1 MISKN
6 FYFFELMV
14 NLMYLKRGINHSAL
28 KTLSVKQKI
37 ELCHEIRGFLVKSVK
52 NTGGHLSPNLGV
64 VEMTVALHSVFESP
78 KDKFVFDVG
87 HQAYVHK
94 MLTGRL
100 DRFHTLRQKGG
111 ISGFPRPDE
120 SEHDAF
126 IAGHS
131 SISISAAVGIAQAMA
146 LQGNP
151 HHTVAVIG
159 DGAFTGGIAYEGLN
173 NAGKTKANL
182 IIILNDNGM
191 SISKN
196 KSAIAM
202 YLSHIRSSGKYLKT
216 KKSVKYLFDKTP
228 IVGKNLDRYVGRI
241 KHIFKD
247 IIYRSNLFENFGIN
261 YIGPVD
267 GHNLYELIRAFEAA
281 KMSRKP
287 SIVHVYT
294 KKGKGYLPA
303 EENPAE
309 YHGISSI
316 KVESK
321 SSDTFS
327 DIMGK
332 TISEF
337 ADKDDKICAITAAM
351 KYGTGLQH
359 FCSNHRSRF
368 FDAGIAEQHCV
379 TFAGGLAKQGMKPVF
394 AVYSS
399 FLQRGLDQIIHDI
412 SICPL
417 HVVFAIDRAGF
428 VGEDGATHQGIFDVS
443 MLMTVPNM
451 VVYSPSNY
459 TELRN
464 TLKKALY
471 EENCPVAVRYPKGRE
486 AFEISEQ
493 DTPDFRFSSGT
504 SDLVIT
510 YGRLSADL
518 PEIHRLGAS
527 TLQLIKIH
535 PLPREIVDICSNYER
550 IFIFEESMENG
561 GVAAKIAVEL
571 SKIGYKGS
579 MDITAIRNHVLTGTI
594 DEQLDQNG
602 LSKAKILAKIYGES
616 IGEKAV
622 NE

>member
-1 MISKN
+1 
-6 FYFFELMV
+6 
-14 NLMYLKRGINHSAL
+14 MYLKRGIDCSHL
-28 KTLSVKQKI
+28 KAMNVRQKI
-37 ELCHEIRGFLVKSVK
+37 ELCREIRGFLVKSVK
-52 NTGGHLSPNLGV
+52 STGGHLSPNLGV
-64 VEMTVALHSVFESP
+64 VELTVALHSVFESP
-78 KDKFVFDVG
+78 KDKLVFDVG

-94 MLTGRL
+94 LLTGRF
-100 DRFHTLRQKGG
+100 DRFHTLRQKDG

-131 SISISAAVGIAQAMA
+131 SISISAAAGIAQAMA
-146 LQGNP
+146 LQGDP

-159 DGAFTGGIAYEGLN
+159 DGALTGGIAYEGLN
-173 NAGKTKANL
+173 NAGKMKANL
-182 IIILNDNGM
+182 IIVLNDNGM

-202 YLSHIRSSGKYLKT
+202 YLSHIRSSRKYLKT
-216 KKSVKYLFDKTP
+216 KKNVKYIFDKTP
-228 IVGKNLDRYVGRI
+228 IVGKNLDRSVGRV

-247 IIYRSNLFENFGIN
+247 IIYKSNLFENFGIN

-287 SIVHVYT
+287 SLVHVYT

-303 EENPAE
+303 EQNPGE

-316 KVESK
+316 KTVPK
-321 SSDTFS
+321 NSDTFS

-332 TISEF
+332 TLSKL
-337 ADKDDKICAITAAM
+337 ADKDKNICAITAAM

-359 FCSNHRSRF
+359 FCTNHRSRY
-368 FDAGIAEQHCV
+368 FDSGIAEQHCV

-399 FLQRGLDQIIHDI
+399 FLQRSFDQIIHDI
-412 SICPL
+412 SIYPL
-417 HVVFAIDRAGF
+417 HVVLAIDRAGF
-428 VGEDGATHQGIFDVS
+428 VGEDGATHQGIYDVP

-451 VVYSPSNY
+451 VVFSPSNY
-459 TELRN
+459 TELQN
-464 TLKKALY
+464 TLKRALY
-471 EENCPVAVRYPKGRE
+471 EENGPVAVRYPKGRE
-486 AFEISEQ
+486 AFAISET
-493 DTPDFRFSSGT
+493 DTPDFRFSSGS

-510 YGRLSADL
+510 YGRLSANL
-518 PEIHRLGAS
+518 PEIHQLGAS

-535 PLPREIVDICSNYER
+535 PLPRQVIDICSNYDR

-561 GVAAKIAVEL
+561 GVSAKIVTLL
-571 SKIGYKGS
+571 SKIGYKG
-579 MDITAIRNHVLTGTI
+579 DINITAVKNHVLTGTV

-602 LSKAKILAKIYGES
+602 LSKAKMLAKIYKES
-616 IGEKAV
+616 IGESAV
-622 NE
+622 ND

>member
-1 MISKN
+1 
-6 FYFFELMV
+6 
-14 NLMYLKRGINHSAL
+14 MYLKHGIDCSKLRAM
-28 KTLSVKQKI
+28 SVRQKI
-37 ELCHEIRGFLVKSVK
+37 ELCREIRSFLVKSVK
-52 NTGGHLSPNLGV
+52 ITGGHLSPNLGV
-64 VEMTVALHSVFESP
+64 VELTVAMHSVFESP
-78 KDKFVFDVG
+78 KDKLVFDVG

-94 MLTGRL
+94 ILTGRFEG
-100 DRFHTLRQKGG
+100 FHTLRQKDG

-131 SISISAAVGIAQAMA
+131 SISISAAAGIAQAMN
-146 LQGNP
+146 LQGDP
-151 HHTVAVIG
+151 HHTIAIIG

-173 NAGKTKANL
+173 NAGKMKANL
-182 IIILNDNGM
+182 IIVLNDNGM

-202 YLSHIRSSGKYLKT
+202 YLSHIRSSRKYLKT
-216 KKSVKYLFDKTP
+216 KKNVKYLFDKTP
-228 IVGKNLDRYVGRI
+228 VVGKNLDRSIGRI

-247 IIYRSNLFENFGIN
+247 IIYKSNLFENFGIN

-287 SIVHVYT
+287 SLIHVYT

-303 EENPAE
+303 EQNPGE

-316 KVESK
+316 KADPK
-321 SSDTFS
+321 NSDTFS

-332 TISEF
+332 TLSKL
-337 ADKDDKICAITAAM
+337 ADKDKKVCAITAAM

-359 FCSNHRSRF
+359 FCANHRNRY
-368 FDAGIAEQHCV
+368 FDSGIAEQHCV

-399 FLQRGLDQIIHDI
+399 FLQRSFDQIIHDI
-412 SICPL
+412 SIYPL
-417 HVVFAIDRAGF
+417 HVVLAIDRAGF
-428 VGEDGATHQGIFDVS
+428 IGEDGATHQGVFDVP

-451 VVYSPSNY
+451 VIFSPSNY
-459 TELRN
+459 TELQN
-464 TLKKALY
+464 TLKRALY
-471 EENCPVAVRYPKGRE
+471 EENGPVAVRYPKGHE
-486 AFEISEQ
+486 AFAICETN
-493 DTPDFRFSSGT
+493 TPDFRFSSGS

-510 YGRLSADL
+510 YGRLSANL
-518 PEIHRLGAS
+518 PEIHQLGAS

-535 PLPREIVDICSNYER
+535 PLPSQVIDICFNYNK

-561 GVAAKIAVEL
+561 GVSAKIVTQL
-571 SKIGYKGS
+571 SQIGYKG
-579 MDITAIRNHVLTGTI
+579 DVNITAVKSHVLAGTI

-602 LSKAKILAKIYGES
+602 LSKAKMLAKIYNES
-616 IGEKAV
+616 IGEKL
-622 NE
+622 